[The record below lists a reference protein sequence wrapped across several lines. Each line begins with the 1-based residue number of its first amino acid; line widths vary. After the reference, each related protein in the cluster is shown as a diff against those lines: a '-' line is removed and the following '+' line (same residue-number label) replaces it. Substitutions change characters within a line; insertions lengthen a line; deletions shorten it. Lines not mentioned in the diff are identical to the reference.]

1 MDAEP
6 ELSAEDTCG
15 IAIDIYS
22 SPSLSRSV
30 YGKHATYFRRSLRR
44 TCPTYTKIITAIMH
58 NDGGI
63 YTRDRVTVVFS
74 AFNALWPTINII
86 R

>member
-58 NDGGI
+58 NDGI
-63 YTRDRVTVVFS
+63 YTRDRVTVVFF

>member
-58 NDGGI
+58 NDGI